1 MDKMAFFNQFWAF
14 LMHSLRIRSIFFF
27 LYQTMTDE
35 INTWRSLR
43 NELDEMLKA
52 RDMKYA
58 DAVRE
63 YYKKNP
69 KDFSEKKTSHKKIN
83 QKNLSDDDVF
93 SFENSVEKKYWR
105 KPPKNEKDIANDK
118 PDANRIVPAIIF
130 FEKLKKFI
138 LSIDCPKPEQWIVE
152 HLGQDFMDRF
162 RREVIL
168 PVKKEMEDSKYKSV
182 KDENGMDEFDF

>member
-1 MDKMAFFNQFWAF
+1 
-14 LMHSLRIRSIFFF
+14 
-27 LYQTMTDE
+27 MTDE

-69 KDFSEKKTSHKKIN
+69 KDFSEKKSSRKKIIS
-83 QKNLSDDDVF
+83 KNMSREDEF
-93 SFENSVEKKYWR
+93 SYDNSVEKKYWKNR
-105 KPPKNEKDIANDK
+105 PKNETELANDK
-118 PDANRIVPAIIF
+118 PADNRIIPAIIF

-138 LSIDCPKPEQWIVE
+138 LSLECQKPEQWLVE
-152 HLGQDFMDRF
+152 NDYQYFLDKVRK
-162 RREVIL
+162 EVI
-168 PVKKEMEDSKYKSV
+168 PNVKKQMEDEQYQLK